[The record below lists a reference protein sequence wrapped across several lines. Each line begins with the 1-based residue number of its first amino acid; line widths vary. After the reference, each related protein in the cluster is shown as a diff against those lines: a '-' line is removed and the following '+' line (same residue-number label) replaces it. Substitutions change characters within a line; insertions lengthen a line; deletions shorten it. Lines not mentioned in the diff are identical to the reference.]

1 MLKRS
6 LRNTERERLSGPAY
20 WARKTCCFSL
30 FVCASSRLMYGE
42 TSVLR
47 GAGMVP
53 HPISHSTQGSV
64 DFFFFSH
71 LVFLFKGRPISR
83 SRPLGA
89 RWSYG
94 RLASR
99 CIGSGGGRRVCVH
112 RTNISERAGHNRIHP
127 VMHDIC
133 NNVGWGLS
141 IAKCCS
147 SLLSRPPLFLV
158 FTNRSWVCG
167 CFFFFTRGQP
177 LHGFSF
183 GFSLQFPC
191 NLRCTAT
198 RRHRCRPCQRA
209 PTTHLYRDG
218 RSLEARSHI

>member
-1 MLKRS
+1 MFFGGLAWCHTPSAIRH
-6 LRNTERERLSGPAY
+6 RALS
-20 WARKTCCFSL
+20 T
-30 FVCASSRLMYGE
+30 
-42 TSVLR
+42 
-47 GAGMVP
+47 
-53 HPISHSTQGSV
+53 
-64 DFFFFSH
+64 FFFPH

-99 CIGSGGGRRVCVH
+99 CIGSGGGRCVCVH

-167 CFFFFTRGQP
+167 CFFYERSTSPRFFLRFLIAIPVQP
-177 LHGFSF
+177 VVH
-183 GFSLQFPC
+183 C
-191 NLRCTAT
+191 NTPPPL
-198 RRHRCRPCQRA
+198 PPL
-209 PTTHLYRDG
+209 PT
-218 RSLEARSHI
+218 SSHYPFV

>member
-99 CIGSGGGRRVCVH
+99 CIGSGGGRCVCVH

-167 CFFFFTRGQP
+167 CFFFFYERSTSPRFFLRFLIAIPVQP
-177 LHGFSF
+177 AVH
-183 GFSLQFPC
+183 C
-191 NLRCTAT
+191 NTPPPLP
-198 RRHRCRPCQRA
+198 HL
-209 PTTHLYRDG
+209 PT
-218 RSLEARSHI
+218 SSHYPFV

>member
-1 MLKRS
+1 
-6 LRNTERERLSGPAY
+6 
-20 WARKTCCFSL
+20 
-30 FVCASSRLMYGE
+30 MYGE

-158 FTNRSWVCG
+158 VFTNRSWVCG
-167 CFFFFTRGQP
+167 CFFFLREVNLSTVFPSVSHCNSRATCGALQHAATAAAPANELP
-177 LHGFSF
+177 LPICIETEEAWKRDHISNARDARPAPEHPRLAAVANCPF
-183 GFSLQFPC
+183 GWRLLSDCKL
-191 NLRCTAT
+191 
-198 RRHRCRPCQRA
+198 
-209 PTTHLYRDG
+209 
-218 RSLEARSHI
+218 